1 MPNRPATAPLITPV
15 ITLAD
20 LPGRP
25 CPIAA
30 SLELVGE
37 RWSLL
42 VIRELSLGYHRFTD
56 IVAGTGAPR
65 DRIAARLRALLEAGV
80 ISRRQYQ
87 SGPDR
92 FEYHLTESGAA
103 LLPALDALLVWGREY
118 AVAPD
123 DPDLGRHRKLRRP
136 RTSLVEE
143 RGTSVSKPPTTPPAR
158 PPEENQ

>member
-1 MPNRPATAPLITPV
+1 M

-42 VIRELSLGYHRFTD
+42 VLRELSLGSHRFTD

-65 DRIAARLRALLEAGV
+65 DRITARLKTLLEAGV
-80 ISRRQYQ
+80 VERRQYQ
-87 SGPDR
+87 ASPDR
-92 FEYHLTESGAA
+92 FEYHLTESGLA
-103 LLPALDALLVWGREY
+103 LLPALAALLAWGREY
-118 AVAPD
+118 AVAPG
-123 DPDLGRHRKLRRP
+123 DPDLDRHRAIR
-136 RTSLVEE
+136 
-143 RGTSVSKPPTTPPAR
+143 PTTLTTNSQ
-158 PPEENQ
+158 EKS

>member
-1 MPNRPATAPLITPV
+1 MTSSPTRGSR

-30 SLELVGE
+30 CLELVGE

-42 VIRELSLGYHRFTD
+42 VIRELSLGAHRFTE

-65 DRIAARLRALLEAGV
+65 DRIAARLRALAEAGV
-80 ISRRQYQ
+80 LERRQYQ

-92 FEYHLTESGAA
+92 FEYHLTESGEA
-103 LLPALDALLVWGREY
+103 LLPALGALLDWGRRY
-118 AVAPD
+118 AVDPG
-123 DPDLGRHRKLRRP
+123 DPDLDRHRTLRRP
-136 RTSLVEE
+136 R
-143 RGTSVSKPPTTPPAR
+143 PAR
-158 PPEENQ
+158 QPEETR